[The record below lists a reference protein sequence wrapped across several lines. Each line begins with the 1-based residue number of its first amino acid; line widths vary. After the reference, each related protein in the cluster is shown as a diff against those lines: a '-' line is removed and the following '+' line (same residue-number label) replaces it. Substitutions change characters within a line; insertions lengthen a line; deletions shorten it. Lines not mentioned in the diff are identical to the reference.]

1 MRPSAVSLNLAII
14 ARRCRDKKA
23 GKIRDI
29 HDLSYRKAPGFS
41 QLTTFVLRVS
51 QNLQNLSFIGPRLD
65 APTLP
70 TYISGKVPKKK
81 ISTMFVKITAKRQVT
96 FPARVLEALG
106 VKPGDRIELV
116 EGPEGFVLRARHI
129 DRARLAPLRGK
140 LRRGKGT
147 FDLEAFRSTPHD
159 RTLRD

>member
-1 MRPSAVSLNLAII
+1 VRKKEI
-14 ARRCRDKKA
+14 A
-23 GKIRDI
+23 
-29 HDLSYRKAPGFS
+29 
-41 QLTTFVLRVS
+41 
-51 QNLQNLSFIGPRLD
+51 
-65 APTLP
+65 
-70 TYISGKVPKKK
+70 
-81 ISTMFVKITAKRQVT
+81 TMFVKITAKRQVT

-106 VKPGDRIELV
+106 VKPGDRIELE

-147 FDLEAFRSTPHD
+147 FDLEVFRNQPRD